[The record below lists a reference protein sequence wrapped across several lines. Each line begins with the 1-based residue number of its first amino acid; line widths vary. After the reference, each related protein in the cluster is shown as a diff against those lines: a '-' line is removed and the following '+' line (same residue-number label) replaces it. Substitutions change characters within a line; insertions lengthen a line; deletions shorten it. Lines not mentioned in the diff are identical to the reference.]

1 MSLIITPVVTKSDIV
16 KENAFPE
23 GGKRSAV
30 YSMEIMTRKL
40 AVFTAAC
47 NRFVV
52 EITLLLVAQNAL
64 HDLVQSSRSIK

>member
-1 MSLIITPVVTKSDIV
+1 MSLTIIPIVTKSDIV

-30 YSMEIMTRKL
+30 YSMETMTRKL

-52 EITLLLVAQNAL
+52 ERTLLVAQNTL

>member
-1 MSLIITPVVTKSDIV
+1 MSLIITPIVTKSDIV
-16 KENAFPE
+16 KENEFPE

-40 AVFTAAC
+40 ALFTAAC

-52 EITLLLVAQNAL
+52 EITLLVAQNAL